1 MKTPIQLVIPAAGA
15 GSRFREVG
23 IRTPKPLIP
32 ISGIPMIIWV
42 IANFSLCKEDKLII
56 VCQESDNLK
65 EHLEKFLNLVPCK
78 IEYVEI
84 NDLTDGPATTVSLA
98 ASNLDLDKPVIVANS
113 DQYVSEGLAEFIDSV
128 RCSKYVGT
136 ILTMEASGNKW
147 SYVGRDSKGK
157 INEVV
162 EKQEISSEATVGI
175 YAWSSANK
183 MMDGIAYLKSINLR
197 VNNEF
202 YLGPTYGYLI
212 KNNLSVGTVSVGTH
226 GAAVHGLGTP
236 DDLDQFLNH
245 MDFEIFRKQV
255 SRYT

>member
-23 IRTPKPLIP
+23 IITPKPLIP

-42 IANFSLCKEDKLII
+42 IANFSLHEGDKLII
-56 VCQESDNLK
+56 VCQQSDNLR
-65 EHLEKFLNLVPCK
+65 ENLENFLHLVPCK

-84 NDLTDGPATTVSLA
+84 NGLTDGPATTVSLA
-98 ASNLDLDKPVIVANS
+98 VNKLELDKPVIVANS
-113 DQYVSEGLAEFIDSV
+113 DQFVSEGLAEFIDSV
-128 RCSKYVGT
+128 RDSQYEGT

-147 SYVGRDSKGK
+147 SYVGRDSKGD

-162 EKQEISSEATVGI
+162 EKQEISNEATVGI
-175 YAWSSANK
+175 YAWSTASK
-183 MMDGIAYLKSINLR
+183 MMDGISYLKSINLR

-202 YLGPTYGYLI
+202 YLAPTYQHLI
-212 KNNLSVGTVSVGTH
+212 RNNLSIGTISVGTH
-226 GAAVHGLGTP
+226 GGAVHGLGTP

-245 MDFEIFRKQV
+245 IDFEIFRKQV
-255 SRYT
+255 SK